1 MTLSG
6 KVAVVTGG
14 TSEIGQA
21 VALRLAAEG
30 ATVAA
35 IGQTPEKVKKLL
47 SVLQAAGPQH
57 QAHALDLSQP
67 DVIEPFFCALA
78 KSLGPV
84 DVLVNAAAW
93 RARQS
98 FLDITPA
105 DWRKTCAISLDSY
118 FYCSQAAARQMTS
131 RKWGRIIHIGSIAA
145 MILMVPFSAYT
156 VVKGAVHAL
165 ATAMAVDLAPHGIT
179 VNVVAPGVV
188 ETEFL
193 RTHLS
198 PAEIQ
203 KRVDRIPLG
212 HLASPEDCAAAVA
225 HLCSPDMAYVTG
237 QTLYVDG
244 GFLRAG
250 VLGG

>member
-6 KVAVVTGG
+6 KVAVVTGA

-47 SVLQAAGPQH
+47 SALKAAGPQH
-57 QAHALDLSQP
+57 RAHALDLSQP
-67 DVIEPFFCALA
+67 DVVERFFRTAA
-78 KSLGPV
+78 RSLGPV

-98 FLDITPA
+98 FLDITPT
-105 DWRKTCAISLDSY
+105 DWRKTFAVSLDSY
-118 FYCSQAAARQMTS
+118 FYCSQAAARQMIS
-131 RKWGRIIHIGSIAA
+131 RKWGRIIHTGSIAA
-145 MILMVPFSAYT
+145 MILMEPFSAYT

-165 ATAMAVDLAPHGIT
+165 ATAMAVDLAPHGIS

-188 ETEFL
+188 ETEFV
-193 RTHLS
+193 RANLS
-198 PAEIQ
+198 PTQIQ
-203 KRVDRIPLG
+203 KRVDRIPVG
-212 HLASPEDCAAAVA
+212 RLATPEDCAAAVA
-225 HLCSPDMAYVTG
+225 HLCSPDMEYVTG

-250 VLGG
+250 VLGR